1 MKKLVSLLLVLLLVV
16 GAFTACG
23 KTSEAPAEAAP
34 AAPAAPAEEA
44 KAPAEGEREPV
55 TITYMRQEAID
66 DSVERE
72 MIAEF
77 EELYPWITV
86 EIMNV
91 PAMETYNKLLLT
103 TQAGNPPDV
112 MWNFWTAGA
121 AANGLLEDLGPYV
134 TDEYIEDF
142 NDAMLGICELDGVLY
157 GLPWRSSSNIY
168 MLNLDVVEAAGL
180 ELPDDE
186 NWTWAEFKD
195 YITKLR
201 DVENEVY
208 GVGFDGA
215 SADTGTDWQFM
226 PWLLSAG
233 GHIMNETCTRAAFNS
248 PEGVEALTFLC
259 DLINEDLVPPGITST
274 TSSILEEMQASNKLG
289 MWQDGIWML
298 TTMQK
303 AYPDVNFTAIRLP
316 KGPDGMSGNIAGGTC
331 ISMAAGSDNKEEA
344 WLFIEFMCSEEN
356 MLRWATGTAS
366 LSGRE
371 SNWTAEYYQ
380 DEIWQVCIEQ
390 LRDCD
395 NLFPANAYYD
405 NETLNQILR
414 EYLGAAYIGEMTPE
428 DALNAAAEEW
438 NDILSEHYP
447 E

>member
-1 MKKLVSLLLVLLLVV
+1 MKKKILCLALVFLMTMSL
-16 GAFTACG
+16 FSACSPASSETPADSQV
-23 KTSEAPAEAAP
+23 TSETVTD
-34 AAPAAPAEEA
+34 
-44 KAPAEGEREPV
+44 AEGVEREVV
-55 TITYMRQEAID
+55 TIQYMRQEAID
-66 DSVERE
+66 DATEVA
-72 MIAEF
+72 MIEEF
-77 EELYPWITV
+77 EAEYPWINV
-86 EIMNV
+86 EVMNV

-112 MWNFWTAGA
+112 VWNFWTAGA
-121 AANGLLEDLGPYV
+121 AANDLLEDLGPYV
-134 TDEYIEDF
+134 DEEYLEDY
-142 NDAMLGICELDGVLY
+142 NDAMLGICMLDGKLY

-168 MLNLDVVEAAGL
+168 IINTDVVEAAGV
-180 ELPDDE
+180 EMPDDE
-186 NWTWAEFKD
+186 NWTWDEFKEFVQA
-195 YITKLR
+195 LR
-201 DVENEVY
+201 DEENGVY

-233 GHIMNETCTRAAFNS
+233 GHIVNEEGTRAVFNS

-259 DLINEDLVPPGITST
+259 ELINEDLVPPGITST

-289 MWQDGIWML
+289 MWQDGIWMM
-298 TTMQK
+298 TSMMQS
-303 AYPDVNFTAIRLP
+303 YPDVHFAALKLP
-316 KGPDGMSGNIAGGTC
+316 KGRTGMSGNIAGGTC
-331 ISMAAGSDNKEEA
+331 ISIAKGSQHKEEA
-344 WLFIEFMCSEEN
+344 WTFVEWMCSEEN

-371 SNWTAEYYQ
+371 SNWEDEYYQ
-380 DEIWQVCIEQ
+380 EDHWQTSIAQ

-414 EYLGAAYIGEMTPE
+414 EYLGAAYIGEMTPQE
-428 DALNAAAEEW
+428 ALDTAAAEW
-438 NDILSEHYP
+438 NAILSEHYP

>member
-1 MKKLVSLLLVLLLVV
+1 MKKKILSLLLATLMIV
-16 GAFTACG
+16 GLFSGCG
-23 KTSEAPAEAAP
+23 GGGSDGGDSS
-34 AAPAAPAEEA
+34 
-44 KAPAEGEREPV
+44 GEVYVDADGVEHAPV
-55 TITYMRQEAID
+55 TITYMRQEAIND
-66 DSVERE
+66 ATERE

-77 EELYPWITV
+77 EKLYPWITV
-86 EIMNV
+86 EIQSV

-103 TQAGNPPDV
+103 TQSGNPPDV
-112 MWNFWTAGA
+112 FWNFWTAGA

-134 TDEYIEDF
+134 DDAYLEDF

-168 MLNLDVVEAAGL
+168 MVNKNVVKAAGL
-180 ELPDDE
+180 EMPDDE
-186 NWTWAEFKD
+186 NWDWDEFKEF
-195 YITKLR
+195 IAALR
-201 DVENEVY
+201 DAGNDVY
-208 GVGFDGA
+208 GLGFDGA

-233 GHIMNETCTRAAFNS
+233 GHIMNEENTRAVFNS

-259 DLINEDLVPPGITST
+259 DLIKEDLVPPGITST

-298 TTMQK
+298 TSMMQS
-303 AYPDVNFTAIRLP
+303 YPDVEFAALKLP
-316 KGPDGMSGNIAGGTC
+316 KGRTGLSGNIAGGTC
-331 ISMAAGSDNKEEA
+331 ISMAAKSDNKEEA
-344 WLFIEFMCSEEN
+344 WLFIEFMCSQEN

-371 SNWTAEYYQ
+371 SNWTDEYYQ
-380 DEIWQVCIEQ
+380 DDHWQVSISQ

-414 EYLGAAYIGEMTPE
+414 EYLGAAYIGEMTPQAAL
-428 DALNAAAEEW
+428 DAAAAEW
-438 NDILSEHYP
+438 NAILEEHYP
-447 E
+447 D

>member
-1 MKKLVSLLLVLLLVV
+1 MKKKILSLLLAALMVAGLL
-16 GAFTACG
+16 GGCG
-23 KTSEAPAEAAP
+23 NSGDNDGPS
-34 AAPAAPAEEA
+34 
-44 KAPAEGEREPV
+44 GEVYVDADGVEHEPV
-55 TITYMRQEAID
+55 TITYMRQEAIND
-66 DSVERE
+66 ATERE
-72 MIAEF
+72 MIADF
-77 EELYPWITV
+77 QKLYPWITV
-86 EIMNV
+86 EIQSV

-103 TQAGNPPDV
+103 TQSGNPPDV
-112 MWNFWTAGA
+112 FWNFWTAGA

-134 TDEYIEDF
+134 DDAYLEDF

-168 MLNLDVVEAAGL
+168 MVNKNVVDAAGL
-180 ELPDDE
+180 EMPDDE
-186 NWTWAEFKD
+186 NWTWDEFKTF
-195 YITKLR
+195 IAALR
-201 DVENEVY
+201 DAENGVY
-208 GVGFDGA
+208 GLGFDGA

-233 GHIMNETCTRAAFNS
+233 GHIMNETNTRAAFNS

-259 DLINEDLVPPGITST
+259 DLIQEDLVPPGITST

-289 MWQDGIWML
+289 MWQDGIWMM
-298 TTMQK
+298 TSMMQS
-303 AYPDVNFTAIRLP
+303 YPDVEFVALKLP
-316 KGPDGMSGNIAGGTC
+316 KGRTGLSGNIAGGTC
-331 ISMAAGSDNKEEA
+331 ISMAAKSDNKEEA
-344 WLFIEFMCSEEN
+344 WLFIEYMCSEEN

-371 SNWTAEYYQ
+371 SNWTDEYYQ
-380 DEIWQVCIEQ
+380 DDHWQVSISQ

-414 EYLGAAYIGEMTPE
+414 EYLGAAYIGEMTPQAAL
-428 DALNAAAEEW
+428 DAAAAEW
-438 NDILSEHYP
+438 NAILEEHYP